1 MNKPEPN
8 FEEMEKA
15 LLRLMPVAMEEEAQE
30 RMEAMLDGLAGD
42 SKVVRSDFRKP
53 SRWLAGT
60 GIAAALGL
68 GVYLSI
74 PRQNS
79 PVESVKSVPVAAQ
92 SDLPPEL
99 VFLSETDRVEGM
111 SDEGLYIDTGGSAV
125 RKVRIRVVVESQVRD
140 EETGIV
146 VMLTEPREE
155 MYMVPVSTF

>member
-1 MNKPEPN
+1 MNKPEPD
-8 FEEMEKA
+8 FAEMENA
-15 LLRLMPVAMEEEAQE
+15 LLRLMPVAMGEEAQE

-42 SKVVRSDFRKP
+42 TKAAHSGFRKP
-53 SRWLAGT
+53 VRWLAGT

-74 PRQNS
+74 PRQNA
-79 PVESVKSVPVAAQ
+79 PVNAVESVPVSARG
-92 SDLPPEL
+92 DLPPDL
-99 VFLSETDRVEGM
+99 VFLSGTDRVEGM

-125 RKVRIRVVVESQVRD
+125 RKVRIRVIEESQIRD

-155 MYMVPVSTF
+155 MYMVPVSAF

>member
-1 MNKPEPN
+1 VNKPEPN

-15 LLRLMPVAMEEEAQE
+15 LLRLMPVAMGEEAQE

-42 SKVVRSDFRKP
+42 SKAPRFDFRNPAK
-53 SRWLAGT
+53 WLACT

-74 PRQNS
+74 PRQNA
-79 PVESVKSVPVAAQ
+79 PVKAVESVPVSTQ

-125 RKVRIRVVVESQVRD
+125 RKVRIRVIEESQIRD
-140 EETGIV
+140 EETGFV

-155 MYMVPVSTF
+155 MYMVPVSNF